1 MKHYIHMT
9 HNRLVAG
16 SSPAGAT
23 KHSKGWRVIVG
34 PFVFSGD
41 MPGIFQKGNHGD
53 LWLFYDRPPY
63 LQHFLLSAIRKT
75 LTFAYI
81 DDV

>member
-1 MKHYIHMT
+1 
-9 HNRLVAG
+9 
-16 SSPAGAT
+16 
-23 KHSKGWRVIVG
+23 
-34 PFVFSGD
+34 